1 MSSKIGII
9 IRREFMERVTKK
21 SFIITTLLM
30 PVIMLALM
38 IVPTLIALF
47 SEGDDRTVL
56 VVDDSGIIARNLEA
70 AGPVSFAETDIPLDS
85 ALNIDSVDA
94 VLYIP
99 ADIADGQKPLR
110 LYTNSAS
117 SMNLESAI
125 TSQVDD
131 IIESHRL
138 EKYDIA
144 DLGKIIEAVHSD
156 VSLQSFRNDREE
168 GERESSTFLS
178 YMLGIVLTMLL
189 YMCLLL
195 YGQMVMTSIIEE
207 KNNRVLEIVVSS
219 VKPTQ
224 LMLGKICGIG
234 LVAVTQILIWG
245 VLIASMSAFLLPAL
259 LPSEMTAEI
268 AALNSGA
275 ADVSTLNTDI
285 ELLQAVSIMGNV
297 GYIIQLFALLL
308 AFLVGGFMLY
318 AAIYAAIGSAVDN
331 IQDAGQLQSIVIFPI
346 IIGIIFGMT
355 AASDPTSALSVW
367 TSIIPFT

>member
-131 IIESHRL
+131 IIESNPLLHIPQLHAR
-138 EKYDIA
+138 
-144 DLGKIIEAVHSD
+144 HSAHHA
-156 VSLQSFRNDREE
+156 SLH
-168 GERESSTFLS
+168 
-178 YMLGIVLTMLL
+178 V
-189 YMCLLL
+189 
-195 YGQMVMTSIIEE
+195 
-207 KNNRVLEIVVSS
+207 
-219 VKPTQ
+219 P
-224 LMLGKICGIG
+224 
-234 LVAVTQILIWG
+234 
-245 VLIASMSAFLLPAL
+245 
-259 LPSEMTAEI
+259 
-268 AALNSGA
+268 AALW
-275 ADVSTLNTDI
+275 TDGYDKYNRG
-285 ELLQAVSIMGNV
+285 EEQPCSRNCSILGQT
-297 GYIIQLFALLL
+297 Y
-308 AFLVGGFMLY
+308 
-318 AAIYAAIGSAVDN
+318 SAH
-331 IQDAGQLQSIVIFPI
+331 AR
-346 IIGIIFGMT
+346 
-355 AASDPTSALSVW
+355 
-367 TSIIPFT
+367 